1 MPPGAAVPV
10 QGVPPM
16 SDITAGM
23 PGLDFMERGICEK
36 PDQKGSSSSSA
47 SAHVTTRLTR
57 TGDGVVATA
66 GVTEGVHGS
75 HGESLTLAPEPA
87 SRGAARRVP
96 CRLAHARAQAP
107 QHGGPG

>member
-23 PGLDFMERGICEK
+23 PGLDFMERGIGEK

-47 SAHVTTRLTR
+47 SV
-57 TGDGVVATA
+57 
-66 GVTEGVHGS
+66 
-75 HGESLTLAPEPA
+75 TLAPSPNPNPNPNP
-87 SRGAARRVP
+87 SP
-96 CRLAHARAQAP
+96 YP
-107 QHGGPG
+107 SPNPKP